1 MRAPTLGPLP
11 ETLSL
16 PASSSWQHTALCVH
30 RLPEGHRTF
39 TSWLKAKMRLSPWMP
54 PNKHTPQ
61 AVRDANVSGAIT
73 THSACIGWQEGST
86 KEGACHA
93 CTAPFGRNSRH
104 PHCTLY
110 GPCIVLCFL
119 KPCPVAQAKGHCLNC
134 LSVPEAVLLLLSR
147 NFVRGVFQPRSTD
160 WHKSYYTENL
170 CSRHLKCGQSSEK
183 QLCWQNEHCRKAHFA
198 QAPKVFFFLN
208 KEKGKNSWSN

>member
-119 KPCPVAQAKGHCLNC
+119 KPCPVHRPRGIAWTV
-134 LSVPEAVLLLLSR
+134 SVYPKQCCCFSAGTLLGVYFS
-147 NFVRGVFQPRSTD
+147 RGVQIGTRVITQKTYAAD
-160 WHKSYYTENL
+160 T
-170 CSRHLKCGQSSEK
+170 
-183 QLCWQNEHCRKAHFA
+183 
-198 QAPKVFFFLN
+198 
-208 KEKGKNSWSN
+208 